1 MLELEAAVQQHNKSC
16 ELLLY
21 LAPQQAQHLGVR
33 SNSLVHVRCAS
44 AALEGLARVKVD
56 LKLSHDTHSIL
67 KCPTLSSHDQYSK
80 LSKVIQLHI
89 ALVDERSIQQ
99 WDCLE
104 VLPSE
109 STSAAEA
116 LTIAR
121 PQALHSFL
129 LGSVVRDGAPTL
141 VQPAM
146 VRTVGGGR
154 RQQQHSSTDQ
164 SDELQLNSWGV
175 VTASTVIVGP
185 DAAFSVRFYD
195 REAHLAVP
203 AATEAVLRCHP
214 VPLVQG
220 VASRIL
226 RACSSSTTSSNTRAA
241 VLPLL
246 LHGPPGVG
254 KSLLI
259 EVLARALRCRLV
271 VVSAGRLAAAAGV
284 DSDAA
289 LQRALTYCSACS
301 AERTVLLLDSADK
314 LFPAAEGRVGRSLGD
329 SDVALLNRLVLAAA
343 AAGSRSSAT
352 TAAAATAAATDAVTD
367 ASTAA
372 AAAGVVV
379 QSQSSSG
386 AVVIIGVTSALSCL
400 NPTARRCF
408 TEEVEVLPPSD
419 ALRAVVLRAAV
430 AQTLPQAAQQQLSL
444 SSKPDTPEN
453 SNFAATGDAV
463 VRIAQAAQ
471 GFSAADLHAV
481 ASAAAALLQQ
491 QQQQQV
497 TAAHAHSAGSAPQQ
511 PAQLLTAE
519 QALWRALHSIKP
531 AVALARGSS
540 SSSSSSDSSAAAA
553 AAAVPAVQWADV
565 GGLHRAKAALQEMV
579 VWPQTRPEAF
589 ARLGITPA
597 AGVLLYGPP
606 GTGKTL
612 LAKGECSLFKCLN
625 CGIQQVITL
634 VSASCIT
641 QRAQR
646 RQALQRFS

>member
-1 MLELEAAVQQHNKSC
+1 MLQACRVRCTYTNLNRFKNRWVPEKIVMLLELDAAVQQHNKSC

-33 SNSLVHVRCAS
+33 SYSLVHVTCADT
-44 AALEGLARVKVD
+44 ALEGLARVKVD
-56 LKLSHDTHSIL
+56 LKLSHDMHSIL
-67 KCPTLSSHDQYSK
+67 KCPTSNFPDEQSK
-80 LSKVIQLHI
+80 LSKIIKLHI
-89 ALVDERSIQQ
+89 TFVDERSIQQ

-104 VLPSE
+104 VLPSD

-195 REAHLAVP
+195 REAHLSVP

-226 RACSSSTTSSNTRAA
+226 RACSTSSSNSSNTRAA

-259 EVLARALRCRLV
+259 EALARALRCRLV

-284 DSDAA
+284 DADAA

-372 AAAGVVV
+372 AAAAAGVVV

-400 NPTARRCF
+400 NPTARKCF
-408 TEEVEVLPPSD
+408 AEEVEVLPPSD
-419 ALRAVVLRAAV
+419 ALRAVVLRAAI

-444 SSKPDTPEN
+444 SSKPDTPA
-453 SNFAATGDAV
+453 SSAFAATGDAV

-481 ASAAAALLQQ
+481 ASAAGALLQ

-497 TAAHAHSAGSAPQQ
+497 TAAHAHSAVLAPQQ
-511 PAQLLTAE
+511 PAQLLTSE

-540 SSSSSSDSSAAAA
+540 SSSSSDSSAAAA
-553 AAAVPAVQWADV
+553 AAAAAVPLVQWADV

-612 LAKGECSLFKCLN
+612 LAKGEH
-625 CGIQQVITL
+625 
-634 VSASCIT
+634 
-641 QRAQR
+641 
-646 RQALQRFS
+646 AL